1 MPFYLVRNDITKM
14 EVDVIVNTANP
25 KPIIGSGVDS
35 GIHKKAGPQLLEAR
49 KRIGDIAVGDAAV
62 TDGFGLPAKF
72 VIHTS
77 GPVWQGGDK
86 GETETLSC
94 CYSKSLHL
102 ALEHQCGSVAFPL
115 ISSGNYGFPKGVAL
129 QTAVNAISGFMMEH
143 EMDVYLVVFDKEA
156 YSLSEKLL
164 SDVKSY
170 IDEHYVEEIH
180 EREHEAYD
188 YRRSRFGRG
197 RCEAACASFYLLEEE
212 CMAVETPMASIAPM
226 APAAGQIGNRS
237 LEDLLKE
244 VDDSF
249 ATHLFRL
256 IDQRGL
262 TDPQVYKRA
271 NLDRKLFSKI
281 RNNEAYKPSKKT
293 ALSLAV
299 ALELSLD
306 ETVDLLARAGYALS
320 KSNRFDLI
328 VQYYI
333 ENKNY
338 NIFHINSML
347 YEIVE
352 DTLST

>member
-1 MPFYLVRNDITKM
+1 MPFYIVRNDITKM
-14 EVDVIVNTANP
+14 DVDAIVNTANP
-25 KPIIGSGVDS
+25 KPVIGSGVDS
-35 GIHKKAGPQLLEAR
+35 GIHQKAGPGLFAAR
-49 KRIGDIAVGDAAV
+49 KQIGNIAIGDAAI
-62 TDGFGLPAKF
+62 TGAFQLPAKY

-77 GPVWQGGDK
+77 GPVWQGGEQ
-86 GETETLSC
+86 GEIIALTSC
-94 CYSKSLHL
+94 YRKSLQL
-102 ALEHQCGSVAFPL
+102 AKEYQCESVAFPL

-129 QTAVNAISGFMMEH
+129 QTAVTAIGGFVMEH
-143 EMDVYLVVFDKEA
+143 EIDAYLVVFDKES

-170 IDEHYVEEIH
+170 IDEHYVDEVHASEYGGMNSRFH
-180 EREHEAYD
+180 
-188 YRRSRFGRG
+188 RFGR
-197 RCEAACASFYLLEEE
+197 RRAEAARACSYLREEQRVSIE
-212 CMAVETPMASIAPM
+212 DDLVPAEETV
-226 APAAGQIGNRS
+226 GRRS

-262 TDPQVYKRA
+262 TDPQVYKKA

-293 ALSLAV
+293 VFSLAI

-306 ETVDLLARAGYALS
+306 ETIDLLGRAGYAFS
-320 KSNRFDLI
+320 QSNRFDLI
-328 VQYYI
+328 VRYYI
-333 ENKNY
+333 ENKHY
-338 NIFHINSML
+338 NIFDINSML

-352 DTLST
+352 DTLTA